1 MLPTHKTMK
10 ATELA
15 AIAERKEETTRGAA
29 VDDSPTPRFEPDV
42 TWESGCLRM
51 DKDFV
56 RYLGK
61 LVVSGAVLAFSFVQ
75 LTRQGVDVAYYSST
89 VSLILGT
96 FLGSA
101 STPAAKRRSD

>member
-1 MLPTHKTMK
+1 MFTS
-10 ATELA
+10 E
-15 AIAERKEETTRGAA
+15 ERKGGEATAVGA
-29 VDDSPTPRFEPDV
+29 PTPQPFEPDV

-56 RYLGK
+56 RYLGQ
-61 LVVSGAVLAFSFVQ
+61 LLVSGAVLAFSFVQ
-75 LTRQGVDVAYYSST
+75 LTREGVDVAYYSST

-101 STPAAKRRSD
+101 STPAAKRRAD

>member
-1 MLPTHKTMK
+1 MLPTHTK
-10 ATELA
+10 ATDVE
-15 AIAERKEETTRGAA
+15 ERKEAATREAA
-29 VDDSPTPRFEPDV
+29 VVGAPTPQPFEPDV

-56 RYLGK
+56 RYVGQL
-61 LVVSGAVLAFSFVQ
+61 LVSGAVLAFSFVQ
-75 LTRQGVDVAYYSST
+75 LTREGVDVAYYSST

-101 STPAAKRRSD
+101 SAPAAKRRSD